1 MHGEGGALQGVR
13 RIIAHLLYHRAP
25 SALEV
30 MPKDVRAER
39 GWMGRQGK
47 DASLLG
53 LASFGFWL
61 LALGPA
67 LSQRVSVEGVFSIQS
82 FWAHQEKHK
91 DEVAWMLKPE

>member
-1 MHGEGGALQGVR
+1 MQGVR

-30 MPKDVRAER
+30 MPKDVRAEQ
-39 GWMGRQGK
+39 GWMGRQGN
-47 DASLLG
+47 DVSLLV
-53 LASFGFWL
+53 LVSFRFWL

-67 LSQRVSVEGVFSIQS
+67 LCQRVSTEGVFSIQS

-91 DEVAWMLKPE
+91 GEVALMLKPE